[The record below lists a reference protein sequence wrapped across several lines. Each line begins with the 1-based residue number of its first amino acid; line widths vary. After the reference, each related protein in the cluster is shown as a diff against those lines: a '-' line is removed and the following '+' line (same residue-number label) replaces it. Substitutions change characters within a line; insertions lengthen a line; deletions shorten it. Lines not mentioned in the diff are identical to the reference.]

1 MSLFVRCFFEV
12 VCVFADDSRALL
24 SGFGFAGDGVGVC
37 GDFDLVGVFGFD
49 SVVGGV
55 FSFGG
60 DVGGV
65 IRRGSGSRSRSESWL
80 TLSFSV
86 LKTNTRKILKSQV
99 ALESGKAA
107 RDLRRSKRD

>member
-49 SVVGGV
+49 SVVGG
-55 FSFGG
+55 
-60 DVGGV
+60 
-65 IRRGSGSRSRSESWL
+65 EY
-80 TLSFSV
+80 
-86 LKTNTRKILKSQV
+86 
-99 ALESGKAA
+99 
-107 RDLRRSKRD
+107 